1 MVNIIYII
9 NQVLR
14 ELITHTPEGSK
25 KKTILDSVLVHDP
38 LKDLQL
44 LARSEARVFLL
55 YSTKTEG
62 IRIIKQANV
71 LGLTKNNYVWIV
83 TQPVIGSSLSAPKD
97 FPVGMLGV
105 HYPTDIDSMIKE
117 IGPAMSVFGSALNT
131 LSKKEDMTLSEK
143 ISIIR
148 SNISCHSHGDVRW
161 NEGNVF
167 LF

>member
-1 MVNIIYII
+1 M
-9 NQVLR
+9 
-14 ELITHTPEGSK
+14 
-25 KKTILDSVLVHDP
+25 
-38 LKDLQL
+38 
-44 LARSEARVFLL
+44 
-55 YSTKTEG
+55 
-62 IRIIKQANV
+62 
-71 LGLTKNNYVWIV
+71 WIV

-105 HYPTDIDSMIKE
+105 HYPTDIESMIEE

>member
-1 MVNIIYII
+1 M
-9 NQVLR
+9 
-14 ELITHTPEGSK
+14 
-25 KKTILDSVLVHDP
+25 
-38 LKDLQL
+38 
-44 LARSEARVFLL
+44 FLL
-55 YSTKTEG
+55 YSTKREG
-62 IRIIKQANV
+62 IRIIKEANV

-83 TQPVIGSSLSAPKD
+83 TQPVIGSSLSAPRE

-105 HYPTDIDSMIKE
+105 HYPTHTNDMIKE

-131 LSKKEDMTLSEK
+131 LSKRKDMTLSEK

-161 NEGNVF
+161 NEGNVS